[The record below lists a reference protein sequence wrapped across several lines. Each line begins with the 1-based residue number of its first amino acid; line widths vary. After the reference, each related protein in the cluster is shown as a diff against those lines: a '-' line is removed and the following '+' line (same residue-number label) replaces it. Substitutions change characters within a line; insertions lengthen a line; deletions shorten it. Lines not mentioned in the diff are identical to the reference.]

1 MKLRSS
7 GGCFASV
14 AALISALPALA
25 QEESAAIAE
34 IEIAEAQSRAND
46 ERRDEDESRPMR
58 LQPIT
63 VTATRQP
70 RELVET
76 PANVSVVT
84 RDDLD
89 RRMDNVLEDVFRY
102 EPGIEVSRQ
111 TSGTDPFSSS
121 GGVQIRGVGGNRTQI
136 LVDGG
141 RTIESI
147 TDSTRDVVDASNV
160 KAVEIVRGPASVLW
174 GSDGLGGVVNYVT
187 KDPGDFLD
195 EGERFGGAARFD
207 FASVDD
213 AFTESLTA
221 ALRLTP
227 DVSAMV
233 AYTRRDASEIELS
246 NARIG
251 EGAVEDCPRNPEAT
265 PCNRFDPLES
275 SSNNVL
281 GKLVWNPSPDNQ
293 FRLTGE
299 YFTRDT
305 NVRQNSVL
313 GPSFNVFTGAL
324 EANVESY
331 DRTQEI
337 RRWRLSLDQEWAPP
351 TPLVDD
357 LQWRVTYSPQQV
369 NRNGD
374 RRQALEPSG
383 DAEQRLDDQEFEETF
398 IEADI
403 QLTSSFSIGGMSHL
417 ITYGFDGD
425 RTSTDFNRID
435 TTRNLTQGTETI
447 VRAGGFNFAD
457 AVTIRADAYIQNEIG
472 LFDDR
477 LKLIPGVRL
486 AHYSIDPETDADFQ
500 LVPGAEP
507 REIDNTDV
515 QFKIGAIFDL
525 TETFSVYGQFSE
537 GFKMPTAQQ
546 LFQSVD
552 SLPFFAL
559 VPNPDLGPESV
570 DNFEAGVRGDFGE
583 RGFFSV
589 NGFYADYTD
598 FIQNFVSAE
607 PEDFD
612 FPPGTTLF
620 TYDNVDSLEVYG
632 VEASAG
638 FLLTDAFSTR
648 LSLSYQKGDVE
659 DEGEDRVFLGALP
672 FSAVAGLRYNNR
684 DLGLDLELVG
694 TFQAGDAEV
703 NDPETEFSPEGYVA
717 VDFLGSWEVVPNL
730 AVTAGLYNIFDER
743 YFPAETRGRP
753 IGGSEAARRTNPIEL
768 QTAPGRNFKIGLSYA
783 F

>member
-1 MKLRSS
+1 MTLKTL
-7 GGCFASV
+7 GGCAASV
-14 AALISALPALA
+14 AALMSAWQAQA
-25 QEESAAIAE
+25 QENGAVDGAAAR
-34 IEIAEAQSRAND
+34 AQPNEERRND
-46 ERRDEDESRPMR
+46 EESRPMR

-63 VTATRQP
+63 VTATRQL
-70 RELVET
+70 RELIET

-84 RDDLD
+84 REDLD
-89 RRMDNVLEDVFRY
+89 RRMDNVVEDVFRY
-102 EPGIEVSRQ
+102 EPGVEVPRQ

-121 GGVQIRGVGGNRTQI
+121 GGVRIRGVGGNRTQI

-141 RTIESI
+141 RTIEGI
-147 TDSTRDVVDASNV
+147 TDSTRDVVDASAV

-187 KDPGDFLD
+187 KDPSDFLD
-195 EGERFGGAARFD
+195 EGEAFGGAARFD

-213 AFTESLTA
+213 AFTESLTGA
-221 ALRLTP
+221 FRLTP
-227 DVSAMV
+227 EISALMT
-233 AYTRRDASEIELS
+233 YTRRDASEIELS

-251 EGAVEDCPRNPEAT
+251 EDAIQDCPRDPQAT
-265 PCNRFDPLES
+265 PCNRFDPLDS
-275 SSNNVL
+275 GSNNVL
-281 GKLVWNPSPDNQ
+281 GKLVWSVSPDNQ

-305 NVRQNSVL
+305 DVRQNSVL
-313 GPSFNVFTGAL
+313 GPSFGFFG
-324 EANVESY
+324 NVEAIVQSY
-331 DRTQEI
+331 DRTQEV
-337 RRWRLSLDQEWAPP
+337 RRWRVSLDQEWAPA

-357 LQWRVTYSPQQV
+357 LQWRITYSPQEV

-374 RRQALEPSG
+374 RRRILQPSG
-383 DAEQRLDDQEFEETF
+383 DAEQRLDDQEFQETF

-403 QLTSSFSIGGMSHL
+403 QLTSSFNVAGTSHL

-425 RTSTDFNRID
+425 RASTDFNRVD

-447 VRAGGFNFAD
+447 ARAGGFNFAD
-457 AVTIRADAYIQNEIG
+457 AETIRADAYIQNEIG

-486 AHYSIDPETDADFQ
+486 AHYAIDPETDADFQ
-500 LVPGAEP
+500 IVPGAEP
-507 REIDNTDV
+507 RKIDNTDV
-515 QFKIGAIFDL
+515 QFKVGAIFDM
-525 TETFSVYGQFSE
+525 TESLSVYGQFSE

-559 VPNPDLGPESV
+559 VPNPNLGPESV

-583 RGFFSV
+583 RGYFSV

-598 FIQNFVSAE
+598 FIQNFIDAD
-607 PEDFD
+607 PEEFG
-612 FPPGTTLF
+612 FPPGTRLL

-632 VEASAG
+632 VEASAA

-648 LSLSYQKGDVE
+648 MSLSYQKGDIE
-659 DEGEDRVFLGALP
+659 DEGEDSVFLGALP
-672 FSAVAGLRYNNR
+672 FSAVAGLRYVNR

-703 NDPETEFSPEGYVA
+703 NDPETEFSPDGYA
-717 VDFLGSWEVVPNL
+717 VLDFLGSWEVVSNL
-730 AVTAGLYNIFDER
+730 AVTAGLYNIFDKR
-743 YFPAETRGRP
+743 YFAAETRGLP
-753 IGGSEAARRTNPIEL
+753 INGTDAARRTNPIEL